1 MFCPFCGKQNKDNV
15 PFCAFCGKA
24 LPQKSSE
31 SIVTQPVANAN
42 HSPQKSSAPK
52 RGLSYNAKR
61 GIVTGLLIAVIV
73 IVIIVIYYPQVLPWN
88 W

>member
-31 SIVTQPVANAN
+31 PLVVQQVARAN
-42 HSPQKSSAPK
+42 PIPQKPSAPK
-52 RGLSYNAKR
+52 ARLSYNAKR

-73 IVIIVIYYPQVLPWN
+73 LVILVIYYPNIFHL
-88 W
+88 